1 VKRIAFLL
9 FCICC
14 ISCLADKWEEIDV
27 KGSKKPE
34 ARYGHSVVT
43 YNGQYYIACGTP
55 DDSIGFSDVWRMNVT
70 DSSQTFTQIYTP
82 KDNDEFQGVRGHATL
97 LFNNKLYVLFGYTNA
112 YNNNTCI
119 YSYNFTENKW
129 TEEYDIM
136 KTLCLDDDP
145 FTTRDQFYARCNF
158 AAASISNYIYIFG
171 GEKAANGYSD
181 EERAFLI
188 EGDQIFGYFS
198 YSSINGEWTF
208 KKQALR
214 QDAPSARYG
223 HSMISIDRTLYLFG
237 GRDNQTAFNT
247 IWKYSESEKTWEE
260 IDTKQSESDIPEARC
275 FHTMHLHLNKEFWI
289 LGGKDIHGKTL
300 NDVWKFDIVK
310 EKWTKY
316 DTVESPISFAKA
328 GSVLQEGKEM
338 KIYIWGGETDT
349 RGMLSQDIIY
359 KYTTTIED
367 KDKDKD
373 KDKKKDS
380 NTIKCGV
387 LGIEFVI
394 LALLFQRM
402 RRRQ

>member
-1 VKRIAFLL
+1 Y
-9 FCICC
+9 
-14 ISCLADKWEEIDV
+14 
-27 KGSKKPE
+27 P
-34 ARYGHSVVT
+34 
-43 YNGQYYIACGTP
+43 
-55 DDSIGFSDVWRMNVT
+55 
-70 DSSQTFTQIYTP
+70 
-82 KDNDEFQGVRGHATL
+82 
-97 LFNNKLYVLFGYTNA
+97 
-112 YNNNTCI
+112 
-119 YSYNFTENKW
+119 
-129 TEEYDIM
+129 
-136 KTLCLDDDP
+136 
-145 FTTRDQFYARCNF
+145 
-158 AAASISNYIYIFG
+158 ISNYIYIFG